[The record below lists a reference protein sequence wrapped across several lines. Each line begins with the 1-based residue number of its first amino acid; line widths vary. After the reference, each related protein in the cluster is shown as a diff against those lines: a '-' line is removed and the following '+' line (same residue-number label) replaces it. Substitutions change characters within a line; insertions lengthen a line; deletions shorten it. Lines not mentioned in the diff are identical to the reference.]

1 MIISLRFR
9 FLDLYRIQCSVIVTY
24 AFSVFYSS
32 SRRFVYVA
40 AVAAVAAEKISP
52 QKTADLIA
60 AHKAILI
67 DARGPSAWTKTKVA
81 APAIL
86 LSSHDFE
93 AGLIGGW
100 KPTLGAAEGKLVII
114 QCDDSCPCDKIIG
127 MIKAIGLESICAGKP
142 QDWID
147 AGLPT
152 RDFQAKPTS

>member
-1 MIISLRFR
+1 MT
-9 FLDLYRIQCSVIVTY
+9 CSVC
-24 AFSVFYSS
+24 FSSP
-32 SRRFVYVA
+32 RRFVYVA
-40 AVAAVAAEKISP
+40 AVAAVAAEQISP

-67 DARGPSAWTKTKVA
+67 DVRAPSAWTKTKVA

-114 QCDDSCPCDKIIG
+114 QCDDSGPCDKIIG
-127 MIKAIGLESICAGKP
+127 MIKAIGLESISAGKP

-147 AGLPT
+147 VGLPT